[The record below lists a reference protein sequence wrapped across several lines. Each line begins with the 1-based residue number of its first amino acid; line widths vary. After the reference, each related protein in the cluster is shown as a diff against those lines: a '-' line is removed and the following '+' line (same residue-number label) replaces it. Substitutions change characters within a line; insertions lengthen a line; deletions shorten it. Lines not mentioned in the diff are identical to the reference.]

1 MQIRKEDVDLAKQ
14 MVTYTIKKGNIT
26 RQANRPIKNSVLY
39 LWEQLII
46 EAKAGQV
53 LFGEGLKPGDVPI
66 RTDQI
71 LHRWRRWVQ
80 KKMKI
85 DCTWYSLKHLNTDEM
100 EAMYGTDIAARLN
113 EHGADM
119 VRKHYAVNH
128 LAREHELIKKAEN
141 SFA

>member
-26 RQANRPIKNSVLY
+26 RQANRPI
-39 LWEQLII
+39 
-46 EAKAGQV
+46 
-53 LFGEGLKPGDVPI
+53 

-71 LHRWRRWVQ
+71 RHRWRRWVQ